1 MRFWQCITYSH
12 PRELTALA
20 RTAEEAGFDGVTV
33 AEHIFYPQKLQSVHP
48 YADSAFEASAL
59 WSEVW
64 TSIAAMAAVT
74 ERILFTTAV
83 NVLPMFNPYH
93 YAKTLATLS
102 HISNDRVIVGAGAGW
117 MKEEFDAMNVDFRN
131 RGKRYDEMIALIRA
145 LWTDSPTSFQGEFF
159 QCDEVLMLPPP
170 VRAPQIWIG
179 GKSEIALR
187 RAARLGDGWMGTGET
202 LPESFALV
210 QRLHELRKEYG
221 RDHLP
226 FGIMTI
232 QPVGTYSD
240 ADYERMQRLGF
251 TDIVNWTFPFVMKE
265 QNPTLEQKQDYLRG
279 VGATLRSRFGPAQ

>member
-20 RTAEEAGFDGVTV
+20 RTIEQAGFDGATV
-33 AEHIFYPQKLQSVHP
+33 AEHVFYPQQLKSEHP
-48 YADSAFEASAL
+48 YSDSAFESTAL

-74 ERILFTTAV
+74 ERLLFTTAV

-93 YAKTLATLS
+93 YAKTLATLA
-102 HISNDRVIVGAGAGW
+102 HLSNDRVIVGAGAGW
-117 MKEEFDAMNVDFRN
+117 MKEEFDALNVDFRT
-131 RGKRYDEMIALIRA
+131 RGKRYDEMIALIRE
-145 LWTDSPTSFQGEFF
+145 LWRDGPTTFQGEFF
-159 QCDEVLMLPPP
+159 QCEEVLMLPPP
-170 VRAPQIWIG
+170 VEPPQIWIG

-202 LPESFALV
+202 LPESFELV

-240 ADYERMQRLGF
+240 ADFARMQQLGF
-251 TDIVNWTFPFVMKE
+251 TDIVNWTFPFVM
-265 QNPTLEQKQDYLRG
+265 QGNPSLEQKQEYLLTT
-279 VGATLRSRFGPAQ
+279 GAALRSRFG

>member
-20 RTAEEAGFDGVTV
+20 RTIEQAGFDGVTV
-33 AEHIFYPQKLQSVHP
+33 AEHVFYPQQLQSEHP
-48 YADSAFEASAL
+48 YSDSAFESTAL

-74 ERILFTTAV
+74 EHVLFTTAV
-83 NVLPMFNPYH
+83 NVLPMFNPYQ
-93 YAKTLATLS
+93 YAKTLATLA
-102 HISNDRVIVGAGAGW
+102 HLANDRVIVGAGAGW
-117 MKEEFDAMNVDFRN
+117 MKEEFDAMNVDFRT
-131 RGKRYDEMIALIRA
+131 RGKRYDEMIALIRE
-145 LWTDSPTSFQGEFF
+145 LWREGPTTFKGEFF
-159 QCDEVLMLPPP
+159 QCEEVLMLPPP
-170 VRAPQIWIG
+170 VKSPPIWIG

-202 LPESFALV
+202 LPESFELA
-210 QRLHELRKEYG
+210 QRVHELRKEYG

-232 QPVGTYSD
+232 QPVGSYSD
-240 ADYERMQRLGF
+240 DDYARMQQLGF

-265 QNPTLEQKQDYLRG
+265 HNPSLEQKQEYLLTT
-279 VGATLRSRFGPAQ
+279 GAALRSRFG